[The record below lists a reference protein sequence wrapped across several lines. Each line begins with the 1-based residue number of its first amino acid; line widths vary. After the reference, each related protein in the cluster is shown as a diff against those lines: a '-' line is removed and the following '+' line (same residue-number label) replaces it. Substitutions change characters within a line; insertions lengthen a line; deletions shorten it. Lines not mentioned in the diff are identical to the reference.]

1 LAVIGYILVSLS
13 GLAVGWLANIVAQR
27 LPNENR
33 PLFGHLHCVRSGEK
47 LRWYDTLPLFGYLAQ
62 GGKCRHCGKKLP
74 LRFVVLE
81 SLILVC
87 LLVAW
92 PLYTPFGLGAY
103 FFNAFAMV
111 LLITIGAIDW
121 RLRLIF
127 PIMIYLGLLVAF
139 LAPLIAPGTQ
149 GQNSRVPENLWSVGG
164 GMLLGAGFFLLI
176 YWLALALY
184 RVRALG
190 YGDVL
195 LAIMIGLVLGFPRAA
210 SALFMGSVLGGLVAV
225 VFLLVRRKK
234 RRDFIPYGTSLCLGV
249 VLILIFGNTVW
260 RWGPFLY
267 VTDLLNL
274 LFTIAFKLLNQLF
287 GNYV

>member
-1 LAVIGYILVSLS
+1 MAVIGYILVSLS

-176 YWLALALY
+176 YWLALSIY

-190 YGDVL
+190 FGDVL
-195 LAIMIGLVLGFPRAA
+195 LAMLIGAESGFPQVV
-210 SALFMGSVLGGLVAV
+210 SVLFLGSIIGGIAALIIYVSG
-225 VFLLVRRKK
+225 RKK
-234 RRDFIPYGTSLCLGV
+234 SHDFIPYGTWMCVGA
-249 VLILIFGNTVW
+249 VLNFIFGNAVW
-260 RWGPFLY
+260 QFGPLR
-267 VTDLLNL
+267 TLAGLLDLI
-274 LFTIAFKLLNQLF
+274 FTIVSLWINRVF
-287 GNYV
+287 V

>member
-1 LAVIGYILVSLS
+1 VAIIPYFLAIVT
-13 GLAVGWLANIVAQR
+13 GLGAGWVANIIAQR
-27 LPNENR
+27 LPSQDLDK
-33 PLFGHLHCVRSGEK
+33 PLIGPLHCVLCHEK
-47 LRWYDTLPLFGYLAQ
+47 LHWYDTFPIFGYLAQ
-62 GGKCRHCGKKLP
+62 RGVCRYCKKPLP
-74 LRFVVLE
+74 LRFPLLE
-81 SLILVC
+81 ATMAICFAL
-87 LLVAW
+87 AW
-92 PLYTPFGLGAY
+92 PLYEGQLLVYA
-103 FFNAFAMV
+103 FNLFYIFILV
-111 LLITIGAIDW
+111 TVGVIDW
-121 RLRLIF
+121 KHRLIF
-127 PIMIYLGLLVAF
+127 PIMLYLSGLVA
-139 LAPLIAPGTQ
+139 IAGALFTGAHPD
-149 GQNSRVPENLWSVGG
+149 NLMPDGLGSA
-164 GMLLGAGFFLLI
+164 LLGAAFGGVVFYLI